1 MKVKEEE
8 IIIIIKQKLRK
19 AFPRINRRFMIP
31 TTEGKCWDNKENRIL
46 NIKKENENKKEKQKT
61 EIPNIKRFQELLNGW
76 PVERELSGELTD
88 R

>member
-1 MKVKEEE
+1 
-8 IIIIIKQKLRK
+8 
-19 AFPRINRRFMIP
+19 MIP

-76 PVERELSGELTD
+76 PVRI
-88 R
+88 